1 MRPRALAVVGL
12 SLLLAVVA
20 ATAPARADEPLITK
34 LVARNGAL
42 EITLAPTGLPAGTL
56 PSQARV
62 QVLVDGK
69 PVASRVTTAAGTQ
82 AAATRRTVVLALDT
96 SGSMRGAGLQSVQQ
110 AGLRL
115 LAELPAD
122 VRVGLVRFADQ
133 VVVVAPPTTDRPR
146 LRAALTGLR
155 AAGNTKLYD
164 AVPVALA
171 AAGSVGERRVMILT
185 DGRDDGSRRDLPAV
199 VADVR
204 RSGTTVDVVDAS
216 AGGFAGATLRPLA
229 LAGGG
234 RAVAVT
240 GARLSQV
247 FRQVARSYLAEL
259 TVGASLPP
267 ALAGRQVT
275 VEVILAAA
283 TGPRSQTRTV
293 SLAAPPPAATAQAP
307 ARTAFTRGM
316 AFWLMLSAVFL
327 GCLMLL
333 LLAVTTGDTRAA
345 GRRRTW
351 QSLSAYSLQ
360 PAVAGEP
367 EASGHLGTSQLAQ
380 SAVGLADRTVERRG
394 SGERLALALD
404 RAGLAWRPGEWLV
417 IWTLAT
423 VAGAVLVPFLLG
435 GSLLSVAVGAAA
447 GWLGPRQWLA
457 HRASKRRAVF
467 LDKLPDVLQ
476 MLSASLAT
484 GYSLAQAVDA
494 VVQEG
499 AQPVAGELGRA
510 LAEARIGVPLED
522 ALDQVAD
529 RLACDDFRWVVMAIR
544 VQHQVGGNLSE
555 VLMRVCTT
563 MRERASLRRQVRAL
577 SAEGRASA
585 YVLVALPLG
594 MAAFMFFF
602 RRSYFRPMY
611 TETVGIVALAVTAV
625 MLVAGMAW
633 MSKLVKVEM

>member
-1 MRPRALAVVGL
+1 MITRLVV
-12 SLLLAVVA
+12 
-20 ATAPARADEPLITK
+20 
-34 LVARNGAL
+34 RNGAL
-42 EITLAPTGLPAGTL
+42 DITLAPTALPAGTR
-56 PSQARV
+56 PSQATV

-69 PVASRVTTAAGTQ
+69 PVASRVTAAAGTQ

-96 SGSMRGAGLQSVQQ
+96 SGSMLGAGLQSVQQ

-122 VRVGLVRFADQ
+122 VRVGLVRFADD
-133 VVVVAPPTTDRPR
+133 VVIVAPPTTDRPR
-146 LRAALTGLR
+146 LRAALAGLR
-155 AAGNTKLYD
+155 AAGSTKLYD
-164 AVPVALA
+164 AVPVALS
-171 AAGSVGERRVMILT
+171 AAGTKGERRVMLLT
-185 DGRDDGSRRDLPAV
+185 DGRDDGSRSDLSAAV
-199 VADVR
+199 AAVK
-204 RSGTTVDVVDAS
+204 RSGTTLDVVDAS
-216 AGGFAGATLRPLA
+216 VGGFAGAVLRPLA

-234 RAVAVT
+234 RAVAVS
-240 GARLSQV
+240 GARLSEV

-259 TVGASLPP
+259 TVGAILPP
-267 ALAGRQVT
+267 SLAGQQVK
-275 VEVILAAA
+275 VEVILSAAQ
-283 TGPRSQTRTV
+283 GPRRQTRTV
-293 SLAAPPPAATAQAP
+293 SLPATRVAAVQAPAATTLP
-307 ARTAFTRGM
+307 HGL
-316 AFWLMLSAVFL
+316 AFWLMLTAVFL
-327 GCLMLL
+327 SCFLLL
-333 LLAVTTGDTRAA
+333 LLAVTTGDTRAT

-360 PAVAGEP
+360 PVAAVVP
-367 EASGHLGTSQLAQ
+367 ETGSHLGTSQLAQ
-380 SAVGLADRTVERRG
+380 SAVGLAERTVERRG

-404 RAGLAWRPGEWLV
+404 RAGLEWRPGEWLV
-417 IWTLAT
+417 IWTVGT
-423 VAGAVLVPFLLG
+423 VAGAVLVPVLLG
-435 GSLLSVAVGAAA
+435 GSLVSVAIGAAA
-447 GWLGPRQWLA
+447 GWLVPRQWLA

-484 GYSLAQAVDA
+484 GYSLAQALDA

-499 AQPVAGELGRA
+499 AQPMAGELGRA

-577 SAEGRASA
+577 AAEGRVSA

-611 TETVGIVALAVTAV
+611 TETVGIVALAVTAL

>member
-1 MRPRALAVVGL
+1 MITRLAV
-12 SLLLAVVA
+12 
-20 ATAPARADEPLITK
+20 
-34 LVARNGAL
+34 RNGAL
-42 EITLAPTGLPAGTL
+42 DITLAPTALPAGTR
-56 PSQARV
+56 PSQATV

-69 PVASRVTTAAGTQ
+69 PVASRVTAAAGTQ

-96 SGSMRGAGLQSVQQ
+96 SGSMLGAGLQSVQQ

-122 VRVGLVRFADQ
+122 VRVGLVRFADD
-133 VVVVAPPTTDRPR
+133 VVIVVPPTTDRPR
-146 LRAALTGLR
+146 LRAALAGLR
-155 AAGNTKLYD
+155 AAGSTKLYD
-164 AVPVALA
+164 AVPVALS
-171 AAGSVGERRVMILT
+171 AAGTKGERRVMLLT
-185 DGRDDGSRRDLPAV
+185 DGRDDGSRSDLSAAV
-199 VADVR
+199 AAVK
-204 RSGTTVDVVDAS
+204 RSGTTLDVVDAS
-216 AGGFAGATLRPLA
+216 VGGFAGAVLRPLA

-234 RAVAVT
+234 RAVAVS
-240 GARLSQV
+240 GARLSEV

-259 TVGASLPP
+259 TVGAILPP
-267 ALAGRQVT
+267 ALAGQQVK
-275 VEVILAAA
+275 VEVILSAAQ
-283 TGPRSQTRTV
+283 GPRSQTRTV
-293 SLAAPPPAATAQAP
+293 NLPASRVATVQAP
-307 ARTAFTRGM
+307 TATTLPHGL
-316 AFWLMLSAVFL
+316 AFWLMLTAVFL
-327 GCLMLL
+327 GCFLLL
-333 LLAVTTGDTRAA
+333 LLAVTTGDTRAT

-360 PAVAGEP
+360 PVAAVVP
-367 EASGHLGTSQLAQ
+367 ETGSHLGTSQLAQ

-435 GSLLSVAVGAAA
+435 GSLLSVALGAAA

-585 YVLVALPLG
+585 YILVALPLG

-611 TETVGIVALAVTAV
+611 TETVGIVALAVTAL